1 MVRAEQ
7 AMGRPRV
14 RRKKR
19 RVRSFLR
26 RLVLFLF
33 VFVCALGA
41 LRFAGPLI
49 ADMDREDLREIRT
62 MARQDARLKAILE
75 EPDAYPEALLGL
87 LTRNP
92 ETADFV
98 LDYPTHA
105 ADPVPETLT
114 ESLDTVPLLLQWDER
129 WGYQTYGSGM
139 IAETGCG
146 PTCLAM
152 AAAYLRQDASITPY
166 RVAQY
171 AAQAGFYVSGTGTSW
186 SLMTD
191 GGREF
196 GITGTELPLDEGSI
210 NKALDAGKLVIC
222 SMRPGDFTTAGHFI
236 VLTGRTSAGY
246 TVHDP
251 NSRERSAQTW
261 TYDRLS
267 GQISNLW
274 KMQSA

>member
-1 MVRAEQ
+1 MVRVEQ
-7 AMGRPRV
+7 AMGRPRA

-19 RVRSFLR
+19 RVRLFLR
-26 RLVLFLF
+26 RFVLFLF

-41 LRFAGPLI
+41 LRFVGPRA
-49 ADMDREDLREIRT
+49 ADMDREDLRAIRT
-62 MARQDARLKAILE
+62 MARQDTRLKAILDQ
-75 EPDAYPEALLGL
+75 PDAYPEALLGL

-98 LDYPTHA
+98 LGYPSHA
-105 ADPVPETLT
+105 SDPVPESLT
-114 ESLDTVPLLLQWDER
+114 EPLDTVPLLLQWDAR

-196 GITGTELPLDEGSI
+196 GIAGTELPLDEGTI
-210 NKALDAGKLVIC
+210 DNALDAGNLVIC

-236 VLTGRTSAGY
+236 VLTGRTQDGY

-251 NSRERSAQTW
+251 NSRVRSAQTW

-274 KMQSA
+274 KMQAA